1 MSKPISTF
9 LLVLISVILF
19 AGICSGQSDE
29 IRILIFSKTAGFR
42 HSSIEAGIV
51 ALEKLAK
58 KEGYVTEHAEDAS
71 IFKEKELKRFN
82 TVIFLNTT
90 GDVLDHNQQADFE
103 RFIQAGGGYMG
114 IHAASDTEYD
124 WEWYGRLV
132 GAYFKS
138 HPNIQPAI
146 LIVENSTHPATDSL
160 PPVWEKTDEWYN
172 FGYISDQ
179 INVLIRI
186 DENSYEGGENGAYH
200 PMSWYQEFNGGRSF
214 YTAMG
219 HTEESYQDPLFMR
232 HIAGGLKFV
241 VGK

>member
-1 MSKPISTF
+1 M
-9 LLVLISVILF
+9 LVLISVILF

-29 IRILIFSKTAGFR
+29 IRILIFSKSAGFR

-90 GDVLDHNQQADFE
+90 GDVLDHNQQANFE

-146 LIVENSTHPATDSL
+146 LILEKSTHPATDSL
-160 PPVWEKTDEWYN
+160 PPILATSAIRSMYLSALMRTSTSEGKTARIIRWHGTRSLTVAALSIPLWAIQRN
-172 FGYISDQ
+172 P
-179 INVLIRI
+179 IRI
-186 DENSYEGGENGAYH
+186 RCSCGIL
-200 PMSWYQEFNGGRSF
+200 QE
-214 YTAMG
+214 A
-219 HTEESYQDPLFMR
+219 
-232 HIAGGLKFV
+232 
-241 VGK
+241 